1 MWNSLSPAAR
11 EQFAWPHPGLPLP
24 EEATT
29 EHAETHKEDTPGPH
43 QPPLAPFCL
52 VILEPWNVDY
62 LSLRG
67 NRRIKFACDGQEG
80 GVVWSETR
88 VNP

>member
-11 EQFAWPHPGLPLP
+11 DQFSWPHPGLPLP
-24 EEATT
+24 EEAPS
-29 EHAETHKEDTPGPH
+29 EAAEETPGPH

-67 NRRIKFACDGQEG
+67 NRRIKFARDGTVEG
-80 GVVWSETR
+80 GVVWSETS